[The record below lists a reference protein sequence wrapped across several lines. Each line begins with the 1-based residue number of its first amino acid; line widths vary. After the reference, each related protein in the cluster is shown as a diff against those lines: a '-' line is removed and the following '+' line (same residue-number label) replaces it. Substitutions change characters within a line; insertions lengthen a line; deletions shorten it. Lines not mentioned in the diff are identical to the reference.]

1 MSPVTLVMKASP
13 SPLARGTISAMPTSY
28 RTTRRVEFV
37 DTDMANIVHFSNFFR
52 WMEEA
57 EHAYFR
63 SLGLSVRTEYQD
75 QHLGWPRVNT
85 SCEFFAPARFE
96 DQLQLKVRITKM
108 GEKSITWEIEFT
120 KDGTRLA
127 LGKATTVCC
136 TWTNNALQ
144 PISIPPEIRL
154 KLYPP

>member
-1 MSPVTLVMKASP
+1 MPVPFTYSRTVQFSETD
-13 SPLARGTISAMPTSY
+13 LAGIA
-28 RTTRRVEFV
+28 
-37 DTDMANIVHFSNFFR
+37 HFANFFR

-96 DQLQLKVRITKM
+96 DQLQLKLRIAKI
-108 GEKSITWEIEFT
+108 GEKSITWEIEFL
-120 KDGTRLA
+120 KDDTRLA

-136 TWTNNALQ
+136 TWTNNALK
-144 PISIPPEIRL
+144 PIPIPPEIRL
-154 KLYPP
+154 KLFPA